1 MRGTGAKQVILRGR
15 CCTVEKGNGHFCRVW
30 ENSGQKH
37 MLGRCLAP
45 YVPKYLAHN
54 DRRSEMEICGGA
66 SGIAAWPAGET
77 L

>member
-1 MRGTGAKQVILRGR
+1 MRGTSAEQVILRGR
-15 CCTVEKGNGHFCRVW
+15 CCTGEKSNSHFCRVW

-45 YVPKYLAHN
+45 YVPKYLLAHN
-54 DRRSEMEICGGA
+54 DSQMEICGDA